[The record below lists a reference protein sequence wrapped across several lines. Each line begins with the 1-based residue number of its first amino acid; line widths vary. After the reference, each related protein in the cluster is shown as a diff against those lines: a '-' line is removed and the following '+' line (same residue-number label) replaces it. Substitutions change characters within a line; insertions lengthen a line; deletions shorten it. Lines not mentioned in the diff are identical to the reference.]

1 MNNLSKNLDGGAV
14 RVNKS
19 KNKKKS
25 PLSEKYKRF

>member
-19 KNKKKS
+19 KNKKNRHYQK
-25 PLSEKYKRF
+25 KI

>member
-19 KNKKKS
+19 KNKKNRHYQKI
-25 PLSEKYKRF
+25 